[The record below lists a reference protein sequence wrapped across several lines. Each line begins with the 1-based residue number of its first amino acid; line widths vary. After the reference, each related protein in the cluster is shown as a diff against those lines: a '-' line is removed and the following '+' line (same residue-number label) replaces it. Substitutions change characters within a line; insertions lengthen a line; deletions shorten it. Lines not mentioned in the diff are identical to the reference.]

1 MSEPSDKRR
10 RTVFVLRLLSFRGNI
25 MKIKKILIFLSAFII
40 IAAGLLWGNNSIK
53 TTEYT
58 VSPANLPESFDGF
71 RIVQVSDLHNTDF
84 GSRLIEK
91 ISDVKPDIIV
101 ITGDIIDSYHT
112 KIPIAVE
119 FVQRVCEIAPVCYVT
134 GNHESRIEEYQS
146 FKEQME
152 GFGVNVLEGETVEI
166 KRNGEKIS
174 LTGIDDTTFF
184 GGETPNEQIIAFSE
198 KLRSLAA
205 AADEETNILLSHKP
219 EYFSL
224 YAECGFDVV
233 FSGHAHGGQIR
244 LPFIGGLYT
253 PDQGFFP
260 EYTEGVHTSGRAN
273 MIISRGLGN
282 SIFPLRVFNRPEIV
296 VCEFKG
302 E

>member
-1 MSEPSDKRR
+1 
-10 RTVFVLRLLSFRGNI
+10 
-25 MKIKKILIFLSAFII
+25 MKKKKILIILSVLFI
-40 IAAGLLWGNNSIK
+40 IAAGLLWGNNSIM

-58 VSPANLPESFDGF
+58 VSPENLPESFNGF

-84 GSRLIEK
+84 GDRLIEK
-91 ISDVKPDIIV
+91 ISAAKPDIIV
-101 ITGDIIDSYHT
+101 VTGDIIDSYST
-112 KIPIAVE
+112 KISVAVE
-119 FVQRVCEIAPVCYVT
+119 FAEKVCEIAPVYYVT
-134 GNHESRIEEYQS
+134 GNHEHRIADYEILKAQLE
-146 FKEQME
+146 KAGLEI
-152 GFGVNVLEGETVEI
+152 LEGETVEI
-166 KRNGEKIS
+166 NRNGEKIS

-184 GGETPNEQIIAFSE
+184 GSEILNEQFIAFSE
-198 KLRSLAA
+198 KLKSLAA
-205 AADEETNILLSHKP
+205 NANENTNILLSHKP

-233 FSGHAHGGQIR
+233 FCGHAHGGQIR

-253 PDQGFFP
+253 PDQGLFP
-260 EYTEGVHTSGRAN
+260 KYTEGVHTSGRTN

-296 VCEFKG
+296 ICELKG